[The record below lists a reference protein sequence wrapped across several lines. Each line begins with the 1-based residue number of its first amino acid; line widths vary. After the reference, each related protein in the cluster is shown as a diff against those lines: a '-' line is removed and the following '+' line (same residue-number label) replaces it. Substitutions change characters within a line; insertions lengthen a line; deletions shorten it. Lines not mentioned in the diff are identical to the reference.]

1 MPGGI
6 QKGCR
11 NQPYLSKLRIGAVRK
26 VLLMNKG
33 ERSREGITNL
43 VEKVAT
49 ELCIVLQDS

>member
-1 MPGGI
+1 
-6 QKGCR
+6 
-11 NQPYLSKLRIGAVRK
+11 
-26 VLLMNKG
+26 MNKG